1 MSDRD
6 LSHLSMLEL
15 FCMEV
20 RAQVAM
26 LNEGLLT
33 LESQSASPE
42 VLASVMRAAHS
53 IKGAARMVHLQAAVA
68 IAHAME
74 DCLVAARAG
83 AIALT
88 SAHIDGLLQGAD
100 LLQSIAERSLADPAY
115 GVTPEDPEVQ
125 DLVATLGALM
135 QAESAKSPTAEPLP
149 EFLPEAGVTPSAEQL
164 PELPLTEAK
173 ETTPT
178 DKFAPESLEVWQA
191 EAPPLEEVLPPAAI
205 ASSSLTVP
213 SWEGVSE
220 PIPMTAEVISRGD
233 PSAAIA
239 NRVVRVSAENLN
251 RLMGLAGESLVEA
264 NWLEPFAD
272 SLLKLKA
279 SQQELYSH
287 LEQLQEMLR
296 SRQNDPRLEEQ
307 CSLTLQKA
315 NDCRQILSDRQ
326 SELDLFARR
335 SSSLADRLY
344 REVISTHMR
353 PFGDSG
359 QGFPRL
365 VRDLAK
371 RLGKRVRLEMIGKSV
386 LVDRD
391 ILEKL
396 EVPLTHLLQNAI
408 DHGIEPPEVRLAHG
422 KPAEGTVRIEA
433 VHRAGMLSITISDDG
448 CGIDL
453 ERLRAQVIARNLTAP
468 EMADRLSEP
477 ELMEFLF
484 LPGFSTVQAV
494 TDVSGRGVGLDVVQ
508 SVVQEVGGTLRAT
521 SQLGQ
526 GMSFHLQL
534 PLTLSVIRTLLVE
547 ISGEPYAFPL
557 TRIDRVLM
565 LSRSEISLSENHPFF
580 VLNRQSVGLVPAYQ
594 VLQLPPPSVESEVL
608 TTVVISDRL
617 SRCGL
622 IVDRLLGEHS
632 LVVRPIDPR
641 LGKVANISAAAL
653 LEDGSPVLI
662 VDVEDLVRSIDNL
675 LVSGKLGQINP
686 MTHPAIAKTHKRV
699 LVVDDSIT
707 VREMERKLL
716 ENKGYQVEV
725 AVNGMD
731 GWNAVRSG
739 HYDLVVTDIDMPRM
753 NGIELVNQIKS
764 HANLKQTPVIIVSY
778 KDRDEDKVQGLDAGA
793 DYYLTKSSFHDD
805 TLLRAVIDLIGEA

>member
-6 LSHLSMLEL
+6 LSRLSMLEL

-33 LESQSASPE
+33 LESQPAAPE

-53 IKGAARMVHLQAAVA
+53 IKGAARMVHVQAAVA
-68 IAHAME
+68 IAHGME
-74 DCLVAARAG
+74 DCLVAARSG

-100 LLQSIAERSLADPAY
+100 LLQAIAERSLADPTY
-115 GVTPEDPEVQ
+115 GIAPEDPEVQ
-125 DLVATLGALM
+125 GVVAMLSALI
-135 QAESAKSPTAEPLP
+135 QPDRPQSSEAEPLP
-149 EFLPEAGVTPSAEQL
+149 EALPEAL
-164 PELPLTEAK
+164 PDSGLFPATERRI
-173 ETTPT
+173 EPPRT
-178 DKFAPESLEVWQA
+178 DERGPRA
-191 EAPPLEEVLPPAAI
+191 EAPAPLAALPVEVLSPAAPVSLGGPPRETGAERTPLTPEVLSRSSGD
-205 ASSSLTVP
+205 AS
-213 SWEGVSE
+213 G
-220 PIPMTAEVISRGD
+220 
-233 PSAAIA
+233 AIA

-287 LEQLQEMLR
+287 LEQLQDMLR
-296 SRQNDPRLEEQ
+296 SRQSDPRLEEQ

-315 NDCRQILSDRQ
+315 NDCRQLLSDRQ

-448 CGIDL
+448 GGIDL

-468 EMADRLSEP
+468 EMADRLSET

-521 SQLGQ
+521 SQFGQ

-594 VLQLPPPSVESEVL
+594 VLQLPPPSAETEVL

-778 KDRDEDKVQGLDAGA
+778 KDRDEDKVLGLDAGA